1 MSKECN
7 ESREPC
13 SRHLFSL
20 VVNPITLP
28 QAIYIDSVVIP
39 EVQEVLLKHFDN
51 LKELG
56 KEL

>member
-1 MSKECN
+1 MSEESNELRKPCN
-7 ESREPC
+7 
-13 SRHLFSL
+13 RHLFSL

-39 EVQEVLLKHFDN
+39 ELYEVLLKHFDN